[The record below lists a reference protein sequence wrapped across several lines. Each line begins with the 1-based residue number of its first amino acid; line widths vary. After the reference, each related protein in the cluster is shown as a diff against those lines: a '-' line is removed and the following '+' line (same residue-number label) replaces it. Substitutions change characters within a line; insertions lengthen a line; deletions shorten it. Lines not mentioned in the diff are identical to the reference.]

1 MTDILILESIGNQI
15 FTLKPGDLP
24 KY

>member
-15 FTLKPGDLP
+15 FTLKPGDQP

>member
-15 FTLKPGDLP
+15 FTLKPGDQP
-24 KY
+24 KC

>member
-1 MTDILILESIGNQI
+1 MTDILILESIGNQT
-15 FTLKPGDLP
+15 FTLKPGDQP